1 MESSKAWHPAKMRHP
16 KNVKRR
22 ARNLAQILWTP
33 RHPFRPVP
41 PPQIVFWRRRRRFT
55 SRGRSNR
62 RRDEMCERRVVAVRK
77 FRFLR
82 LQRWLRVLRSR
93 TLAVLVLHTYM
104 AGFHWPYKWD
114 TLHLWLFWTYFR
126 LLWVTIML
134 PKWFVYV
141 ANCLPLP
148 PLRKHSNSGTQRK
161 VANCKSRSYGAAAA
175 AAAGILRATIRGR
188 RRCRDSHE
196 ADRRQGLQSTFEDL
210 TGTNTYDVR
219 KFFGFFD
226 PLPPLS
232 LSQIGWFRLIPFIC
246 FLGTPSPH
254 PVRTSYMEL
263 YGSPLTG
270 TKTYFG
276 HNSSRKWY

>member
-1 MESSKAWHPAKMRHP
+1 
-16 KNVKRR
+16 
-22 ARNLAQILWTP
+22 
-33 RHPFRPVP
+33 
-41 PPQIVFWRRRRRFT
+41 
-55 SRGRSNR
+55 
-62 RRDEMCERRVVAVRK
+62 
-77 FRFLR
+77 
-82 LQRWLRVLRSR
+82 
-93 TLAVLVLHTYM
+93 
-104 AGFHWPYKWD
+104 
-114 TLHLWLFWTYFR
+114 
-126 LLWVTIML
+126 ML

-226 PLPPLS
+226 PFPPCQCHKS
-232 LSQIGWFRLIPFIC
+232 ADFVPFIC
-246 FLGTPSPH
+246 FLGTPSP
-254 PVRTSYMEL
+254 PPLRTSYLEAPKRERCTVL
-263 YGSPLTG
+263 DLLPFNILP
-270 TKTYFG
+270 
-276 HNSSRKWY
+276 NSMPCSKI

>member
-1 MESSKAWHPAKMRHP
+1 MLPGCCFVSFHFLYYILCSCSVHGWFS
-16 KNVKRR
+16 
-22 ARNLAQILWTP
+22 LA
-33 RHPFRPVP
+33 
-41 PPQIVFWRRRRRFT
+41 
-55 SRGRSNR
+55 
-62 RRDEMCERRVVAVRK
+62 
-77 FRFLR
+77 
-82 LQRWLRVLRSR
+82 LQAGCTAPL
-93 TLAVLVLHTYM
+93 TYC
-104 AGFHWPYKWD
+104 
-114 TLHLWLFWTYFR
+114 TYFR
-126 LLWVTIML
+126 LLRVTIML

-188 RRCRDSHE
+188 RRRRRCRDSHE

-232 LSQIGWFRLIPFIC
+232 LSQIG
-246 FLGTPSPH
+246 
-254 PVRTSYMEL
+254 
-263 YGSPLTG
+263 
-270 TKTYFG
+270 
-276 HNSSRKWY
+276 